1 MFGFTKRPLFLI
13 AWKNLKTY
21 PVRILLTTS
30 SIILGVAVIIASSI
44 FSESNKSAFDNL
56 FSGIYEGIDLVVNPV
71 QEEFAEDF
79 SDSRGQGPLSFELKK
94 ISDKRIQE
102 IKDLPGVKDAWGE
115 VFGFAQYIKVIRR
128 NCNSHSYERDCTE
141 TIFISNGF
149 APTFG
154 GSWDI
159 SPYAKQWELIDGKA
173 PVNNKE
179 VVMDRTTA
187 ENNDYSV
194 GDRVTVLAG
203 STPAS
208 FSIVGIADFANVGS
222 PGGATFAL
230 FEFKTAQRLLD
241 SKGQVDLIN
250 IVIEDNADIEKVRVS
265 IENLE
270 DGALDVIN
278 AQEAAAEQA
287 DGIKQGLNFF
297 NTILN
302 VFAGIALFV
311 GAFIIQNTFRILL
324 LQRTKEL
331 SLLRALGTSK
341 NQIYRLV
348 LSESIFMSLIG
359 SGIGIGLGIGLAVV
373 VKEALKYFEFGLPD
387 GPLVLTT
394 EAAITGA
401 IVGISVTILSS
412 LLPARKASQVS
423 PMEAIRESTLT
434 PKRKSLIKRLIFG
447 STITTFGFGMLF
459 GVLYDFLDLPSLSG
473 LQQVG
478 FGAGVIFI
486 GVSIITPSITK
497 PFVFLFDKLYDL
509 AFGILGKLS
518 TENSKRTPRR
528 TASTASAL
536 MIGLTLISLA
546 NVITTSFKAQAE
558 SVVTEVVKADYQIS
572 AAQVFV
578 SPGIPT
584 GLSDE
589 LIALDEVTELSRSRA
604 TLVGFEDRPLI
615 LGAVD
620 EEIFDLIK
628 TENIAGSKDEFIK
641 ANAIGVLKQ
650 KAERDNLSIGDKITL
665 TIPEEGQRTFT
676 ISYIFDW
683 TTPPPAEFFL
693 LLENYS
699 FFSNESLD
707 TEIYFNVKEKNDAT
721 QEKLDQIVADYPGA
735 KLRDQDGLVEEANTQ
750 IQQLLNVIY
759 GFLSISIF
767 VALFGITNTLSLSVY
782 ERTREIGL
790 MRAIGAYRKQ
800 IRRLIFI
807 ESSIISIF
815 GAVLGTSLGIFFAWS
830 LIQALSDEGFD
841 TFSISISQTF
851 VWIGVSIIAG
861 IIAAIIPAIKA
872 SRQNIL
878 EAISYE

>member
-21 PVRILLTTS
+21 PVRIFLTTS

-56 FSGIYEGIDLVVNPV
+56 FSGIYEGVDLVVQPI
-71 QEEFAEDF
+71 QEDFAEGF
-79 SDSRGQGPLSFELKK
+79 SGDGGQGPISFEVKK
-94 ISDKRIQE
+94 IPDNKIQE
-102 IKDLPGVKDAWGE
+102 ITNLPSVKAAWGE
-115 VFGFAQYIKVIRR
+115 VLGFAQFIKIV
-128 NCNSHSYERDCTE
+128 DGE
-141 TIFISNGF
+141 TVLISNGF

-154 GSWDI
+154 AAWD
-159 SPYAKQWELIDGKA
+159 SNSYAQQWSLVDGE
-173 PVNNKE
+173 PPTNTKE
-179 VVMDRTTA
+179 VVMDIVTA
-187 ENNDYSV
+187 ENHDFSV

-203 STPAS
+203 ATPAS
-208 FSIVGIADFANVGS
+208 FTIVGIAEFANVGA

-230 FEFKTAQRLLD
+230 FEFRTAQRLLD
-241 SKGQVDLIN
+241 SRDEVDLIN
-250 IVIEDNADIEKVRVS
+250 VVIENNFDINDVKTQ
-265 IENLE
+265 ITNLDAENLN
-270 DGALDVIN
+270 VIN

-287 DGIKQGLNFF
+287 DSIKQGLDFF

-302 VFAGIALFV
+302 VFAGIAIFV

-341 NQIYRLV
+341 RQIYRLV
-348 LSESIFMSLIG
+348 ISESLFMSVIG
-359 SGIGIGLGIGLAVV
+359 SGLGIALGIGLAVA
-373 VKEALKYFEFGLPD
+373 VKEGLQYFEFGLPD

-394 EAAITGA
+394 EAAITGL
-401 IVGISVTILSS
+401 IIGITVTILSS

-423 PMEAIRESTLT
+423 PMEAIRDSVST
-434 PKRKSLIKRLIFG
+434 PKRKSLFIRLVFG
-447 STITTFGFGMLF
+447 SLISVVGFGLLF
-459 GVLYDFLDLPSLSG
+459 GVLYDFLDLPTLSS

-486 GVSIITPSITK
+486 GISVITPSITK
-497 PFVFLFDKLYDL
+497 PFVFLFDKIYDL
-509 AFGILGKLS
+509 VFGILGKLA

-558 SVVTEVVKADYQIS
+558 SLISEVILADYQVS
-572 AAQVFV
+572 ASNVFV

-584 GLSDE
+584 GLSEE
-589 LIALDEVTELSRSRA
+589 LLELDEVTKLSRTRA
-604 TLVGFEDRPLI
+604 TVVGYNQRPLI

-620 EEIFDLIK
+620 ETVFDLVK
-628 TENIAGSKDEFIK
+628 TDDISGNRKDFLNE
-641 ANAIGVLKQ
+641 NAIGVLKQ
-650 KAERDNLSIGDKITL
+650 TAEREELFVGDEIVL
-665 TIPEEGQRTFT
+665 TIPEEGERTFT
-676 ISYIFDW
+676 VSYIFDW
-683 TTPPPAEFFL
+683 TTQPPAEFFV
-693 LLENYS
+693 LLESNT
-699 FFSNESLD
+699 FFADESLD
-707 TEIYFNVKEKNDAT
+707 TELYFNVNKKTPELEDKINSIV
-721 QEKLDQIVADYPGA
+721 DQYPGVEV
-735 KLRDQDGLVEEANTQ
+735 RDEDGLVEEANNQ
-750 IQQLLNVIY
+750 IQLLLNVIY

-790 MRAIGAYRKQ
+790 MRAIGTYRKQ
-800 IRRLIFI
+800 IRRMIFI
-807 ESSIISIF
+807 ESSIIAIF
-815 GAVLGTSLGIFFAWS
+815 GAALGTGLGIFFAWS
-830 LIQALSDEGFD
+830 LIQTLADEGF
-841 TFSISISQTF
+841 TVFAVSIPQTALWIGISI
-851 VWIGVSIIAG
+851 VAG
-861 IIAAIIPAIKA
+861 IIAAILPAIRA